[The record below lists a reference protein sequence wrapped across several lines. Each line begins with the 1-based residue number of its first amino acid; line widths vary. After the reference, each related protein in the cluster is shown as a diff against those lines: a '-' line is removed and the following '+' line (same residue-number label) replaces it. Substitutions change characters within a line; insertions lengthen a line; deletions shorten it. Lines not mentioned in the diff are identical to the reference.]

1 MSKQSKIPAAEL
13 AIFCQELYQLVQSG
27 LPIADGLNMLL
38 EDETDRRAKAWL
50 TPLCAHAEEGMPLA
64 QAMRQTEAFPDYM
77 TDMVALAEQTGRL
90 QDVLPALS
98 AHYTRQDRMIDDV
111 RRAFAVPIALFCVML
126 AVVFLLITQVL
137 PVFSR
142 AFAQIGVQMSP
153 MAARLMHIG
162 QVLSGAGLGI
172 AIVLGV
178 VVVLAGKLCGGAKQ
192 IDEKTALCMQKIAD
206 GGSTAQALSE
216 SGLFSARDGRLLALS
231 ERTGSMAET
240 LEQVAERMQEDT
252 LRRID
257 GYIGAIEP
265 TIVIL
270 TALLAGVI
278 LLSVMLPLMSVMST
292 IG

>member
-38 EDETDRRAKAWL
+38 EDETDRRTKAWL
-50 TPLCAHAEEGMPLA
+50 APLCAHAEEGMPLA

-142 AFAQIGVQMSP
+142 VFAQIGVQMSP
-153 MAARLMHIG
+153 VAARLMHIG

-172 AIVLGV
+172 AIVLGCSR
-178 VVVLAGKLCGGAKQ
+178 AGAGCTACTGAAGACDRFCALPSGGRGTFGQ
-192 IDEKTALCMQKIAD
+192 IAA
-206 GGSTAQALSE
+206 ARFA
-216 SGLFSARDGRLLALS
+216 SAMSMAAVPRRHCPRAACFPRGMAVCLRCPSAPVRWLRRWNRS
-231 ERTGSMAET
+231 QIPCVGSMAISVR
-240 LEQVAERMQEDT
+240 LSR
-252 LRRID
+252 
-257 GYIGAIEP
+257 P
-265 TIVIL
+265 
-270 TALLAGVI
+270 LLF
-278 LLSVMLPLMSVMST
+278 
-292 IG
+292 

>member
-38 EDETDRRAKAWL
+38 EDETDRRTKAWL
-50 TPLCAHAEEGMPLA
+50 APLCAHAEEGMPLA

-142 AFAQIGVQMSP
+142 VFAQIGVQMSP

-178 VVVLAGKLCGGAKQ
+178 VVVLALIVLLVPVLRARVTGFVRFHLGGRGVFGQ
-192 IDEKTALCMQKIAD
+192 IAAALHRRCPRAVCFPHVMAVCLRCPSAPVRWLRRWNRSPSACRKIPCV
-206 GGSTAQALSE
+206 
-216 SGLFSARDGRLLALS
+216 
-231 ERTGSMAET
+231 GSMAT
-240 LEQVAERMQEDT
+240 SVRLSR
-252 LRRID
+252 
-257 GYIGAIEP
+257 P
-265 TIVIL
+265 
-270 TALLAGVI
+270 LLF
-278 LLSVMLPLMSVMST
+278 
-292 IG
+292 

>member
-38 EDETDRRAKAWL
+38 EDETDRRTKAWL
-50 TPLCAHAEEGMPLA
+50 APLCAHAEEGMPLA

-142 AFAQIGVQMSP
+142 VFAQIGVQMSP
-153 MAARLMHIG
+153 VAARLMHIG

-172 AIVLGV
+172 AIVLGCSR
-178 VVVLAGKLCGGAKQ
+178 AGAGCTACTGAAGACDRFCALPSGGRGVFGQ
-192 IDEKTALCMQKIAD
+192 IAA
-206 GGSTAQALSE
+206 ARFA
-216 SGLFSARDGRLLALS
+216 SAM
-231 ERTGSMAET
+231 SMAAVPRRHCPRAACFPRGMAVC
-240 LEQVAERMQEDT
+240 LRCPSAPVRW
-252 LRRID
+252 LRRWNRSQSACRKIPCV
-257 GYIGAIEP
+257 GLMA
-265 TIVIL
+265 TLVR
-270 TALLAGVI
+270 
-278 LLSVMLPLMSVMST
+278 LSRPLSF
-292 IG
+292 

>member
-13 AIFCQELYQLVQSG
+13 AIFCQEMYQLVQSG

-38 EDETDRRAKAWL
+38 EDETDRRTKAWL
-50 TPLCAHAEEGMPLA
+50 APLCAHAEEGMPLA

-142 AFAQIGVQMSP
+142 VFAQIGVQMSP
-153 MAARLMHIG
+153 VAARLMHIG

-172 AIVLGV
+172 AIVLGCSR
-178 VVVLAGKLCGGAKQ
+178 AGAGCTACTGAAGACDRFCALPSGGRGVFGQ
-192 IDEKTALCMQKIAD
+192 IAA
-206 GGSTAQALSE
+206 ARFA
-216 SGLFSARDGRLLALS
+216 SAMSMAAVPRRHCPRAACFPRGMAVCLRCPSAPVRWLRRWNRS
-231 ERTGSMAET
+231 QIPCVGSMAT
-240 LEQVAERMQEDT
+240 LVR
-252 LRRID
+252 
-257 GYIGAIEP
+257 
-265 TIVIL
+265 
-270 TALLAGVI
+270 
-278 LLSVMLPLMSVMST
+278 LSRPLSF
-292 IG
+292 

>member
-1 MSKQSKIPAAEL
+1 
-13 AIFCQELYQLVQSG
+13 
-27 LPIADGLNMLL
+27 
-38 EDETDRRAKAWL
+38 
-50 TPLCAHAEEGMPLA
+50 MPLA

-142 AFAQIGVQMSP
+142 VFAQIGVQMSP

-231 ERTGSMAET
+231 ERTGSMA
-240 LEQVAERMQEDT
+240 
-252 LRRID
+252 
-257 GYIGAIEP
+257 
-265 TIVIL
+265 
-270 TALLAGVI
+270 
-278 LLSVMLPLMSVMST
+278 
-292 IG
+292 

>member
-1 MSKQSKIPAAEL
+1 
-13 AIFCQELYQLVQSG
+13 
-27 LPIADGLNMLL
+27 
-38 EDETDRRAKAWL
+38 
-50 TPLCAHAEEGMPLA
+50 MPLA

-111 RRAFAVPIALFCVML
+111 RLFCVML
-126 AVVFLLITQVL
+126 AVVFLLITQVS

-142 AFAQIGVQMSP
+142 VFAQIGVQMSP
-153 MAARLMHIG
+153 MAARLMHSG

-270 TALLAGVI
+270 IALLAGVI

>member
-206 GGSTAQALSE
+206 GGSTAQVLSE

>member
-27 LPIADGLNMLL
+27 LPIADGLNILL
-38 EDETDRRAKAWL
+38 EDETDRRTKAWL
-50 TPLCAHAEEGMPLA
+50 APLCAHAEEGMPLA
-64 QAMRQTEAFPDYM
+64 QAMRQTKAFPDYM

-142 AFAQIGVQMSP
+142 VFAQIGVQMSP
-153 MAARLMHIG
+153 VAARLMHIG

>member
-38 EDETDRRAKAWL
+38 EDETDRRTKAWL
-50 TPLCAHAEEGMPLA
+50 APLCAHAEEGMPLA

-142 AFAQIGVQMSP
+142 VFAQIGVQMSP
-153 MAARLMHIG
+153 VAARLMHIG

-172 AIVLGV
+172 AIVLGCSR
-178 VVVLAGKLCGGAKQ
+178 AGAGCTACTGAAGACDRFCALPSGGRGVFGQ
-192 IDEKTALCMQKIAD
+192 IAA
-206 GGSTAQALSE
+206 ARFA
-216 SGLFSARDGRLLALS
+216 SAMSMAAVPRRHCPRAACFPRGMAVCLRCPSAPVRWLRRWNRS
-231 ERTGSMAET
+231 QIPCVGSMAT
-240 LEQVAERMQEDT
+240 LVR
-252 LRRID
+252 
-257 GYIGAIEP
+257 
-265 TIVIL
+265 
-270 TALLAGVI
+270 
-278 LLSVMLPLMSVMST
+278 LSRPLSF
-292 IG
+292 

>member
-270 TALLAGVI
+270 IALLAGVI

>member
-38 EDETDRRAKAWL
+38 EDETDRRTKAWL
-50 TPLCAHAEEGMPLA
+50 APLCAHAEEGMPLA

-77 TDMVALAEQTGRL
+77 TDMVALAGQTGRL

-111 RRAFAVPIALFCVML
+111 RRAFAIPIALFCVML

-142 AFAQIGVQMSP
+142 VFAQIGVQMSP
-153 MAARLMHIG
+153 VAARLMHIG

-178 VVVLAGKLCGGAKQ
+178 VVVLALVVLLVPAQRARVTGFVRFHLGGRGTFGQ
-192 IDEKTALCMQKIAD
+192 IAA
-206 GGSTAQALSE
+206 ARFA
-216 SGLFSARDGRLLALS
+216 SAM
-231 ERTGSMAET
+231 SMAAVPRRHCPRAACFPRGMAVC
-240 LEQVAERMQEDT
+240 LRCPSAPVRW
-252 LRRID
+252 LRRWNRSQSACRKIPCV
-257 GYIGAIEP
+257 GLMA
-265 TIVIL
+265 TLVR
-270 TALLAGVI
+270 
-278 LLSVMLPLMSVMST
+278 LSRPLSF
-292 IG
+292 

>member
-142 AFAQIGVQMSP
+142 VFAQIGVQMSP

>member
-38 EDETDRRAKAWL
+38 EDETDRRTKAWL
-50 TPLCAHAEEGMPLA
+50 APLCAHAEEGMPLA

-77 TDMVALAEQTGRL
+77 TDMVALAGQTGRL

-111 RRAFAVPIALFCVML
+111 RRAFAIPIALFCVML

-142 AFAQIGVQMSP
+142 VFAQIGVQMSP
-153 MAARLMHIG
+153 VAARLMHIG

-178 VVVLAGKLCGGAKQ
+178 VVVLALVVLLVPAQRARVTGFVRFHLGGAVRLARLRQ
-192 IDEKTALCMQKIAD
+192 HVSRLRCRWRQYRAGTVRERPVFRAGWPSACAARAHRFD
-206 GGSTAQALSE
+206 G
-216 SGLFSARDGRLLALS
+216 
-231 ERTGSMAET
+231 
-240 LEQVAERMQEDT
+240 
-252 LRRID
+252 
-257 GYIGAIEP
+257 
-265 TIVIL
+265 
-270 TALLAGVI
+270 
-278 LLSVMLPLMSVMST
+278 
-292 IG
+292 

>member
-38 EDETDRRAKAWL
+38 EDETDRRTKAWL
-50 TPLCAHAEEGMPLA
+50 APLCAHAEEGMPLA

-142 AFAQIGVQMSP
+142 VFAQIGVQMSP
-153 MAARLMHIG
+153 VAARLMHIG

-172 AIVLGV
+172 AIVLGCSR
-178 VVVLAGKLCGGAKQ
+178 AGAGCTACTGAAGACDRFCALPSGGRGTFGQ
-192 IDEKTALCMQKIAD
+192 IAA
-206 GGSTAQALSE
+206 ARFA
-216 SGLFSARDGRLLALS
+216 SAM
-231 ERTGSMAET
+231 SMAAVPRRHCPRAACFPRGMAVC
-240 LEQVAERMQEDT
+240 LRCPSAPVRW
-252 LRRID
+252 LRRWNRSQSACRKIPCV
-257 GYIGAIEP
+257 GLMA
-265 TIVIL
+265 TLVR
-270 TALLAGVI
+270 
-278 LLSVMLPLMSVMST
+278 LSRPLSF
-292 IG
+292 

>member
-231 ERTGSMAET
+231 ERTGSMTET

>member
-38 EDETDRRAKAWL
+38 EDETDRRTKAWL
-50 TPLCAHAEEGMPLA
+50 APLCAHAEEGMPLA

-77 TDMVALAEQTGRL
+77 TDMVALAGQTGRL

-111 RRAFAVPIALFCVML
+111 RRAFAIPIALFCVML

-142 AFAQIGVQMSP
+142 VFAQIGVQMSP
-153 MAARLMHIG
+153 VAARLMHIG

-172 AIVLGV
+172 AIVLGCSR
-178 VVVLAGKLCGGAKQ
+178 AGAGCTACTGAAGACDRFCALPSGGRGTFGQ
-192 IDEKTALCMQKIAD
+192 IAA
-206 GGSTAQALSE
+206 ARFA
-216 SGLFSARDGRLLALS
+216 SAM
-231 ERTGSMAET
+231 SMAAVPRRHCPRAACFPRGMAVC
-240 LEQVAERMQEDT
+240 LRCPSAPVRW
-252 LRRID
+252 LRRWNRSQSACRKIPCV
-257 GYIGAIEP
+257 GLMA
-265 TIVIL
+265 TLVR
-270 TALLAGVI
+270 
-278 LLSVMLPLMSVMST
+278 LSRPLSF
-292 IG
+292 